1 MKIFILSFGEK
12 PKRAFD
18 HTEACAIDFC
28 PLLEIMY
35 PGAISERCEILD
47 AGFAV
52 HVDKNFIAR
61 NIKYADKFF
70 QNGCVFV
77 A

>member
-1 MKIFILSFGEK
+1 
-12 PKRAFD
+12 
-18 HTEACAIDFC
+18 
-28 PLLEIMY
+28 MY